1 MTPERQTSRNPLSQF
16 SQRITSLLM
25 LVLTTTFLTLSL
37 SGCGQ
42 SSDNNKASSGD
53 QKTAATTTK
62 PQTWRFAL
70 EETKGG
76 VQWAYAQKFK
86 KLIEKKT
93 DGKVKVTIYPYGTL
107 GSSQDITQQV
117 QNNAVQLA
125 FASAGHV
132 GSTIPEAQVFTLH
145 FLFAHDNKVNE
156 KIFSSNPTVYKLLGE
171 AYNEHQL
178 KLLAIV
184 PEGWMVWSTNS
195 PIHKPSDFDG
205 VKIRVKPSPLLL
217 DTYKAYGAIPK
228 PMAYSEIYG
237 ALQRGQIDAE
247 TQPMFAIRDM
257 SFYEVQKYLV
267 EAHNAQFVTTLITS
281 PGFFNKLSPKIQQ
294 DVLEVKK
301 ELDPYI
307 FKEQAKLN
315 AAATKEIKKKSD
327 IQFIKLTPEETA
339 VFAAKVKPIFAKY
352 EELAGER
359 GKKILA
365 AIREAVQ
372 QSDSGS

>member
-1 MTPERQTSRNPLSQF
+1 MSFERQPPSTTRSPLFRSIARLF
-16 SQRITSLLM
+16 GLIAATAM
-25 LVLTTTFLTLSL
+25 LGLSL

-42 SSDNNKASSGD
+42 SGKDE
-53 QKTAATTTK
+53 KTADAGKT
-62 PQTWRFAL
+62 QTWRFAL

-86 KLIEKKT
+86 QLIEKDT

-117 QNNAVQLA
+117 QNNAVQFA

-145 FLFAHDNKVNE
+145 FLFAQDNKINE
-156 KIFSSNPTVYKLLGE
+156 KIFSSNPTLYKLLGA
-171 AYNEHQL
+171 AYDEHHL

-184 PEGWMVWSTNS
+184 PEGWMVWSANNAIRT
-195 PIHKPSDFDG
+195 PADFNG

-257 SFYEVQKYLV
+257 SFYEVQKYLI
-267 EAHNAQFVTTLITS
+267 EAHNAQFVTTLISS
-281 PGFFNKLSPKIQQ
+281 PGFFDKLSPELQKT
-294 DVLEVKK
+294 VLKVKK

-307 FKEQAKLN
+307 FKQQAEMN
-315 AAATKEIKKKSD
+315 AAATEEIKKKSD
-327 IQFIKLTPEETA
+327 IQFIKLTPEETQA
-339 VFAAKVKPIFAKY
+339 FAAKVKPIFAKY
-352 EELAGER
+352 EELAGKR
-359 GKKILA
+359 GTEIFK
-365 AIREAVQ
+365 AIRDAIQKGEANA
-372 QSDSGS
+372 GS